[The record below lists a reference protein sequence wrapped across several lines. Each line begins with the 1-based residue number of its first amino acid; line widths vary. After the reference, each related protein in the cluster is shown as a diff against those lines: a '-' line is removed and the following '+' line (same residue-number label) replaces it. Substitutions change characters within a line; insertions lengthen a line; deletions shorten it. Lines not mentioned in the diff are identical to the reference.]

1 MCCPTW
7 HHRVWVC
14 VATTSC
20 YNKFA
25 TWLLQSL
32 SLLLNEAKPA
42 MSTWQRIGWSRGW
55 QDVAPHL
62 GDNALP
68 PAARRTHPLLLSPR
82 TLDPTSLVPRDPPH
96 PILSAQDTAH
106 NGRGIVA
113 ISQHFTLTACLHHVE
128 DVSKPTNSSFPPP
141 HANTLIKNHT
151 HTHSAGSVFAGS
163 SHCKPSMAPNPFN
176 SKLTLSSSS
185 SPSVHKRH
193 GGGLGHLNERQKFF
207 GQRAPRVANEI

>member
-1 MCCPTW
+1 M
-7 HHRVWVC
+7 
-14 VATTSC
+14 
-20 YNKFA
+20 
-25 TWLLQSL
+25 
-32 SLLLNEAKPA
+32 
-42 MSTWQRIGWSRGW
+42 
-55 QDVAPHL
+55 APHL

-151 HTHSAGSVFAGS
+151 HTQCRF
-163 SHCKPSMAPNPFN
+163 CLCRL
-176 SKLTLSSSS
+176 LTLQTIYGSKSIQLQIDLIFILISECTQKTWRGSGSPERAAEVLRAKGPPSS
-185 SPSVHKRH
+185 K
-193 GGGLGHLNERQKFF
+193 
-207 GQRAPRVANEI
+207 